1 VRAGRGVA
9 VAGCS
14 WHRWIEEI
22 SAVRM
27 VVVGAWQWQYWP
39 SNGRLKKKGRENV
52 KKMEVSHCGSTKTP
66 AVWRGVAVAGC
77 SWHRWIEEIGAVRMV

>member
-39 SNGRLKKKGRENV
+39 SNGRLKKGKGKCQ
-52 KKMEVSHCGSTKTP
+52 KKGKCDT
-66 AVWRGVAVAGC
+66 VAVQRHGQFDREWQWLGGSGTAG
-77 SWHRWIEEIGAVRMV
+77 